1 MTPLIG
7 TAAPRDNNNEYSAVT
22 YAFPMTIDGVEQTR
36 AQHALALISRDTVAR
51 EIFIT
56 AYAGHGDALDLLSRA
71 ATDVPP
77 APSETLRELRRQAFG
92 RTHTPAEENAAR
104 AALTAISDAK
114 AVQAADSR
122 ALRAA
127 IVTTEEWATS
137 KTSPQAIDNTGAL
150 PRPGAST
157 SAGPAPEPHRFMF
170 RPLVLA
176 SLVVASMAIGAL
188 IVTLWTNPVG
198 GGAAADYSPASS
210 AGATHTVK
218 NVAQGTDSV
227 DYGTIKSTGQ
237 GNHMAAAQWFL
248 RAATPSDIFPSAA
261 LIDGLTASST
271 RLVGGTPRK
280 IKIWVGKTHDDRVCL
295 IMTAPSAQGALE
307 SINSCANAQQF
318 DAMGLGLHA
327 GGYQA
332 IWMGQTVSVFS
343 DLTRA
348 TTQ

>member
-1 MTPLIG
+1 MIELTESS
-7 TAAPRDNNNEYSAVT
+7 DEDSEFSAVT
-22 YAFPMTIDGVEQTR
+22 YAFPMTIDGVEQRR
-36 AQHALALISRDTVAR
+36 AQRALALISRDAVAR
-51 EIFIT
+51 EIFVA
-56 AYAGHGDALDLLSRA
+56 AYAGHGDAFDLLSRA

-104 AALTAISDAK
+104 AALTAITDAK

-137 KTSPQAIDNTGAL
+137 KTSPQAIDSAGL
-150 PRPGAST
+150 SSRPGAT
-157 SAGPAPEPHRFMF
+157 TIGEPAPEPRRFVL

-176 SLVVASMAIGAL
+176 CIVVASMDIGAL
-188 IVTLWTNPVG
+188 IVTVWANPVG
-198 GGAAADYSPASS
+198 RGATADYSPASS
-210 AGATHTVK
+210 ASATRTVK
-218 NVAQGTDSV
+218 NVTQGTDSV

-248 RAATPSDIFPSAA
+248 RAATSSDIFPSAA

-280 IKIWVGKTHDDRVCL
+280 IKIWVGKTHDNRVCL
-295 IMTAPSAQGALE
+295 IMTAPSARGALE

-318 DAMGLGLHA
+318 DAMGLGLRA